1 MADPR
6 AAPATVVLANGAVLV
21 AGGGGTSARLTSAEV
36 FGGPPPPGQVGSRPG
51 SLPEPGWIITGVALL
66 VVGLASFLG
75 ISRARRPSRL
85 GLGLGR
91 LALQAGGVVVATWGL
106 FYFAHLLVSS
116 RTPGGA
122 ISNFFYQPLGQVL
135 WEGALRSLTL
145 IGFAMAGA
153 TLLGLGAAIA
163 VVSLRRRRL
172 VGIELAGAVLL
183 VIPTFLLAIL
193 VQELQAVVYGKS
205 GLIVA
210 AGYGDVNGVQ
220 IFWASLVLGIRPAT
234 YLYRHARTVL
244 ERETGEDYVR
254 TAEAKGIEWSGVVR
268 RHLLRAGGS
277 ALVATWS
284 NSFRLMLGSLP
295 LVEYFFGYPGMGRI
309 LVQSIG
315 IHYGV
320 GTDFA
325 RPIVY
330 RGDIAIGLVVILALI
345 LILVETAAG
354 GLQRW
359 LDPRLRT
366 LRAAA

>member
-1 MADPR
+1 
-6 AAPATVVLANGAVLV
+6 
-21 AGGGGTSARLTSAEV
+21 
-36 FGGPPPPGQVGSRPG
+36 
-51 SLPEPGWIITGVALL
+51 
-66 VVGLASFLG
+66 
-75 ISRARRPSRL
+75 
-85 GLGLGR
+85 
-91 LALQAGGVVVATWGL
+91 
-106 FYFAHLLVSS
+106 
-116 RTPGGA
+116 
-122 ISNFFYQPLGQVL
+122 
-135 WEGALRSLTL
+135 
-145 IGFAMAGA
+145 
-153 TLLGLGAAIA
+153 
-163 VVSLRRRRL
+163 
-172 VGIELAGAVLL
+172 
-183 VIPTFLLAIL
+183 
-193 VQELQAVVYGKS
+193 
-205 GLIVA
+205 
-210 AGYGDVNGVQ
+210 
-220 IFWASLVLGIRPAT
+220 
-234 YLYRHARTVL
+234 VL

-366 LRAAA
+366 LRVAA